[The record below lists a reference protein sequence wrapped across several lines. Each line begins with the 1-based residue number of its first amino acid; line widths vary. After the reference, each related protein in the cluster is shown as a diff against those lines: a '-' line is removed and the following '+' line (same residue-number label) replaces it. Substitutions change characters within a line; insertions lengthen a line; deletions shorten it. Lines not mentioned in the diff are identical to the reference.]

1 MVLNLSK
8 IKNDNKTV
16 QVEDL
21 LVEIKRLSRAEKIDV
36 SIKAMGEDGELSSGE
51 YSKAM
56 FIASIADIDGLTDE
70 NGNKIGIAEHA
81 RELIWEYASDKVVQD
96 IRDAIQ
102 SFEIADEKKS
112 EESETE
118 LKTM

>member
-21 LVEIKRLSRAEKIDV
+21 LVEVKRLSRSEKIDV
-36 SIKAMGEDGELSSGE
+36 STKAMGEDGEISSGE

-56 FIASIADIDGLTDE
+56 FVASITDIDGLTDE
-70 NGNKIGIAEHA
+70 NGNKIGIEEHA
-81 RELIWEYASDKVVQD
+81 RELIWEYGEDKVVEA
-96 IRDAIQ
+96 IKDAIQ
-102 SFEIADEKKS
+102 SFEVAEEKKS
-112 EESETE
+112 EELENESEP
-118 LKTM
+118 M